1 MCLDWSDYR
10 ETVCGIQ
17 TFMDSSGQEAVIQS
31 QELSS
36 ATADL
41 RDQFCASQNLNSA
54 YSAQIQDLQQ
64 QLDELNTTNDA
75 NEEEL
80 GYLRHQNHQLQQEM
94 QQLIT
99 AHSEELAAR
108 YPFLLLCIVSTVC
121 SCLDNTATTSTSKLS
136 VTGLAGYNSL
146 RVLSNVLRFHDFS
159 RDFVYSNVFFVPACE
174 FTRLV

>member
-64 QLDELNTTNDA
+64 RLDELSTTNDA

-80 GYLRHQNHQLQQEM
+80 GYLRHRNYQLQQEM

-108 YPFLLLCIVSTVC
+108 YPLLFSCLDFTVC

-146 RVLSNVLRFHDFS
+146 LVLSNVLRFHDFS
-159 RDFVYSNVFFVPACE
+159 RDFVYSNVFFCSC
-174 FTRLV
+174 L

>member
-64 QLDELNTTNDA
+64 QLDELSTTNDA

-80 GYLRHQNHQLQQEM
+80 GYLRHRNYQLQQEM

-108 YPFLLLCIVSTVC
+108 YPLLLSCLVSTVC
-121 SCLDNTATTSTSKLS
+121 SCLDNTATTSTLKLNE
-136 VTGLAGYNSL
+136 TGLAGYNSL
-146 RVLSNVLRFHDFS
+146 LVLSNVLRFHDFS
-159 RDFVYSNVFFVPACE
+159 RDFVYSNVLFVPACE